1 MNIASIDIG
10 TNTVLALFAEINSGK
25 SIKTIRNEYRM
36 PRIGKGL
43 KPGLPISEDKIAE
56 LMKILEEYS
65 MIAKEL
71 NCEKIL
77 AAGTN
82 AFRIAS
88 NASEVRTI
96 IKSKFGIDVNIVQ
109 GKDEAYLSYLGA
121 VYPEY
126 ADSENLV
133 IDIGG
138 GSTEIIFGK
147 GSDISYSKSFQIGV
161 VSLTEKFFFN
171 RPPSFIEIKQ
181 AENEINSVF
190 NELRHIDKSPVKSI
204 AVAGTPTSLSCIK
217 QNIQNYSEDKV
228 EGSLLYEEDLNESIK
243 VFSTK
248 HPDELLALYPE
259 ILKGREDVMLAGTL
273 ILKNLIRILKLN
285 EITVSAKGIRYGIIA
300 DYILKQ
306 K

>member
-10 TNTVLALFAEINSGK
+10 TNTVLALFAEINGGK

-43 KPGLPISEDKIAE
+43 KPGLPISEDKVAE

-65 MIAKEL
+65 MMAKEL

-88 NASEVRTI
+88 NASEIRTI
-96 IKSKFGIDVNIVQ
+96 IKNKFGIDVNIVQ

-126 ADSENLV
+126 AGSENLV

-147 GSDISYSKSFQIGV
+147 DADISYSKSFQIGV

-181 AENEINSVF
+181 AEDEINSVF
-190 NELRHIDKSPVKSI
+190 NELRHLDKSPVKSI

-273 ILKNLIRILKLN
+273 
-285 EITVSAKGIRYGIIA
+285 
-300 DYILKQ
+300 
-306 K
+306 

>member
-1 MNIASIDIG
+1 M
-10 TNTVLALFAEINSGK
+10 
-25 SIKTIRNEYRM
+25 
-36 PRIGKGL
+36 
-43 KPGLPISEDKIAE
+43 
-56 LMKILEEYS
+56 
-65 MIAKEL
+65 
-71 NCEKIL
+71 
-77 AAGTN
+77 
-82 AFRIAS
+82 
-88 NASEVRTI
+88 
-96 IKSKFGIDVNIVQ
+96 
-109 GKDEAYLSYLGA
+109 
-121 VYPEY
+121 
-126 ADSENLV
+126 
-133 IDIGG
+133 
-138 GSTEIIFGK
+138 
-147 GSDISYSKSFQIGV
+147 
-161 VSLTEKFFFN
+161 VSLTEKFFFS

-181 AENEINSVF
+181 TEDEINSVF
-190 NELRHIDKSPVKSI
+190 NELRDLGKSPVKSI

-273 ILKNLIRILKLN
+273 ILKNLMRILKLN